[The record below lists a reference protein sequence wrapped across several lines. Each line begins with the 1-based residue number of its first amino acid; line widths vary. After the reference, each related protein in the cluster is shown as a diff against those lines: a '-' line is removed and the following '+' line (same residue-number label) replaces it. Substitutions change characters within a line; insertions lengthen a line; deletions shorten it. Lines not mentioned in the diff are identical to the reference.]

1 LHLPA
6 LLMQRGHLSEILS
19 NLLQNAREAINGG
32 GRLKIGARFG
42 PENSVV
48 VTVSDNGPGIRKDQL
63 EKIFQPYFSTKEK
76 GTGLGLS
83 IVKHNTEIYGG
94 TVQVESELGKGTRF
108 MLQFPAKTAMKL
120 RK

>member
-1 LHLPA
+1 
-6 LLMQRGHLSEILS
+6 M
-19 NLLQNAREAINGG
+19 
-32 GRLKIGARFG
+32 
-42 PENSVV
+42 V

-94 TVQVESELGKGTRF
+94 SVRVESELGKGSRFVIELPTRTF
-108 MLQFPAKTAMKL
+108 MKL
-120 RK
+120 QT